1 MEIQSHDVSSRWV
14 LTGDGQPKPH
24 GVGDMRGL
32 HLPYPLYTV
41 ARGRRDWDN
50 LDDPW

>member
-14 LTGDGQPKPH
+14 LTSDGQPNTH
-24 GVGDMRGL
+24 GVGDVRGL
-32 HLPYPLYTV
+32 HLPYPLLLSLGVDEIGT
-41 ARGRRDWDN
+41 D